1 MLSPPTLTQ
10 LQTLKLTAMAAAWTA
25 QQQDAA
31 ASALGFDER
40 FGLLV
45 DAEWLAREN
54 ARLTRTLQAAKLKC
68 GQACLEGIDY
78 PARREL
84 DKAVVR
90 QLATGRWIVEHQQIL
105 ISGPT
110 ESAT

>member
-10 LQTLKLTAMAAAWTA
+10 LQSLKLPAMAAAWTA

-54 ARLTRTLQAAKLKC
+54 ARLAWALKAARLKLSQAAVEAIEKRLK
-68 GQACLEGIDY
+68 
-78 PARREL
+78 
-84 DKAVVR
+84 
-90 QLATGRWIVEHQQIL
+90 
-105 ISGPT
+105 
-110 ESAT
+110 